1 MQLNYII
8 YILILVFCTVI
19 LKKYLF
25 KNTNNIILTKNDVF
39 FDYNKYYPE
48 LNIIN
53 ENRDIIFKEF
63 NNAIKTKIWND
74 WINGNHITLV
84 PLNCCGFWSES
95 VSNILPKT
103 TNILKQIPG
112 ILSVSFSRLKPNTQL
127 TPHQDWEKTS
137 NNVLRCHYGLIVPQN
152 CGSIIENWI
161 EFIENNKWLVLD
173 ITKNHT
179 SFNYSNEDRYIIIV
193 DMKRPNDLLPGTSNI
208 KTDKNVANEILKFF
222 TIEQSTEIIKLL
234 F

>member
-63 NNAIKTKIWND
+63 NNAI
-74 WINGNHITLV
+74 
-84 PLNCCGFWSES
+84 
-95 VSNILPKT
+95 
-103 TNILKQIPG
+103 
-112 ILSVSFSRLKPNTQL
+112 
-127 TPHQDWEKTS
+127 TP
-137 NNVLRCHYGLIVPQN
+137 
-152 CGSIIENWI
+152 
-161 EFIENNKWLVLD
+161 LD
-173 ITKNHT
+173 I
-179 SFNYSNEDRYIIIV
+179 
-193 DMKRPNDLLPGTSNI
+193 
-208 KTDKNVANEILKFF
+208 
-222 TIEQSTEIIKLL
+222 
-234 F
+234 